1 MDKQLRRILNL
12 VRKTGDRMV
21 VTDAN
26 GDDVYVVMGL
36 EQYENLVIPKGND
49 KVCANDDRLGGGWWN
64 DCGPEEEEEEGRVG
78 PPSVAVATT
87 TPEFSTEAVAKAD
100 PSSLRGGE
108 TKQVPPPS
116 DIWEV
121 MTSAGS
127 ESETWDISKMS
138 DVEKTDL
145 ERQFENYQQGKGMAA
160 VEPEKPASSFA
171 KASEDKSEVKDE
183 DFGEEQFYL
192 EPIE

>member
-36 EQYENLVIPKGND
+36 EQYENLVIPKENVD
-49 KVCANDDRLGGGWWN
+49 KSHGLPSDLSTGAFAKEEASQSEGWWN
-64 DCGPEEEEEEGRVG
+64 NCEPEEEEGRVG
-78 PPSVAVATT
+78 PSY
-87 TPEFSTEAVAKAD
+87 AKAAEGK
-100 PSSLRGGE
+100 PVI
-108 TKQVPPPS
+108 TAPAIPPT
-116 DIWEV
+116 DIWEA
-121 MTSAGS
+121 MAPAGS
-127 ESETWDISKMS
+127 ESETWNISTMS
-138 DVEKTDL
+138 DVEKVDL
-145 ERQFENYQQGKGMAA
+145 EKQFENYQQEKGKAEIE
-160 VEPEKPASSFA
+160 VEKPA
-171 KASEDKSEVKDE
+171 EQPTEVKTEPKEE

>member
-36 EQYENLVIPKGND
+36 EQYENLVIPKESVGNSYGLPSD
-49 KVCANDDRLGGGWWN
+49 LSSVALAKAEAPQSEGWWN
-64 DCGPEEEEEEGRVG
+64 DCELEEEEGRVG
-78 PPSVAVATT
+78 PPSVSVAVAPSIV
-87 TPEFSTEAVAKAD
+87 TP
-100 PSSLRGGE
+100 
-108 TKQVPPPS
+108 PPPS
-116 DIWEV
+116 DIWEA
-121 MTSAGS
+121 MTPAGS
-127 ESETWDISKMS
+127 ETETWDISKMS

-145 ERQFENYQQGKGMAA
+145 ERQFENYQQGKVVGTA
-160 VEPEKPASSFA
+160 EREKPASPFA
-171 KASEDKSEVKDE
+171 KASEDKPEGKDE

>member
-21 VTDAN
+21 VTDTN

-36 EQYENLVIPKGND
+36 EQYENLVVPKEIVEKSSGLPSE
-49 KVCANDDRLGGGWWN
+49 AGFGEEWWN
-64 DCGPEEEEEEGRVG
+64 DCEPEEEEGRVG

-87 TPEFSTEAVAKAD
+87 TPD
-100 PSSLRGGE
+100 PSFQKGGE
-108 TKQVPPPS
+108 TRQAPPPS
-116 DIWEV
+116 DIWEA
-121 MTSAGS
+121 MSPAGS

-145 ERQFENYQQGKGMAA
+145 ERQFENYQQGKGMATA
-160 VEPEKPASSFA
+160 EPEKSAAEAEP
-171 KASEDKSEVKDE
+171 KKEDQKDE

>member
-21 VTDAN
+21 VTDTN

-36 EQYENLVIPKGND
+36 EQYENLVIPKENVEKSHGLPSD
-49 KVCANDDRLGGGWWN
+49 LSAVALAKAEAPQSEGWWS
-64 DCGPEEEEEEGRVG
+64 DCGPELEEEEGRVG
-78 PPSVAVATT
+78 PPSVAVAVVPSVV
-87 TPEFSTEAVAKAD
+87 TP
-100 PSSLRGGE
+100 
-108 TKQVPPPS
+108 PPPS
-116 DIWEV
+116 DIWEA
-121 MTSAGS
+121 MTPAGS

-145 ERQFENYQQGKGMAA
+145 ERQFENYQQARVQESVGT
-160 VEPEKPASSFA
+160 EKPAVEA
-171 KASEDKSEVKDE
+171 EPKKEDQKDE

>member
-36 EQYENLVIPKGND
+36 EQYENLVIPKGNQ
-49 KVCANDDRLGGGWWN
+49 KIFANDDQLGDGWWN
-64 DCGPEEEEEEGRVG
+64 DCGPELEEEEGRVG
-78 PPSVAVATT
+78 PPSVAVAVMPPTPPLTT
-87 TPEFSTEAVAKAD
+87 TVS
-100 PSSLRGGE
+100 
-108 TKQVPPPS
+108 PPS
-116 DIWEV
+116 DIWEA
-121 MTSAGS
+121 MTPAGS
-127 ESETWDISKMS
+127 EAETWDISRMS
-138 DVEKTDL
+138 ETDKIDL
-145 ERQFENYQQGKGMAA
+145 EKQFENYQQEKGRTT
-160 VEPEKPASSFA
+160 VEVEKPAEQTA
-171 KASEDKSEVKDE
+171 EVKTEQKDE

>member
-36 EQYENLVIPKGND
+36 EQYENLVIPNENAGNSHGLPSE
-49 KVCANDDRLGGGWWN
+49 ASQSEGWWN
-64 DCGPEEEEEEGRVG
+64 ECEPEEEEGRVG
-78 PPSVAVATT
+78 PPSVAAVSVPPSTT
-87 TPEFSTEAVAKAD
+87 TA
-100 PSSLRGGE
+100 
-108 TKQVPPPS
+108 PPPS
-116 DIWEV
+116 DIWEA
-121 MTSAGS
+121 MTPAGS
-127 ESETWDISKMS
+127 ESETWDISTMS
-138 DVEKTDL
+138 DSEKIDL
-145 ERQFENYQQGKGMAA
+145 EKQFENYQQEKGRAIVPEA
-160 VEPEKPASSFA
+160 DKPVEQAPV
-171 KASEDKSEVKDE
+171 VKTDQKEE